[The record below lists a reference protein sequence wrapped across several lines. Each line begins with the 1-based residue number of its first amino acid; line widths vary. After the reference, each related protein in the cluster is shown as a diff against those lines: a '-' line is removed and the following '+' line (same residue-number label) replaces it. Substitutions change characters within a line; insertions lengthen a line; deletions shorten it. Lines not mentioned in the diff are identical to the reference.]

1 VDEKIKLATELS
13 NEFMTLSNSY
23 NIEKTESLKERFEH
37 YLENY
42 EDTIDKRMFNTL
54 CLLKALIE
62 YAKTDYIPSSYELML
77 PMLNNLSFGEKVE
90 YLESNYNK
98 TLLTTSIFM
107 GKSYQQSLDIINAI
121 EASFE
126 EYPLIKKHEYEFKRA
141 MYINFVDRLLYAKGF
156 DELSEEEHEEVTNLF
171 YEYLGYAKFYC
182 EKLGK
187 LNWFAILLVREGLF
201 NDDKHLICNAMV
213 LQRSLK
219 EEKLHDVMDS
229 NLTQYAAV
237 KMFAQSE
244 PSRADVHRLRLLNI
258 LARKGMT
265 LFELARKVD
274 LSINLLRDIVSGIKD
289 LEHKTMERIMVALD
303 LHLEDFFG

>member
-1 VDEKIKLATELS
+1 MDEKIKLATELS
-13 NEFMTLSNSY
+13 NEFMTLDNTY
-23 NIEKTESLKERFEH
+23 NVEKMESLKERFEH

-42 EDTIDKRMFNTL
+42 EDTVDKRIFNTL
-54 CLLKALIE
+54 CLLKAFIE
-62 YAKTDYIPSSYELML
+62 YRKTDYIPSSYELML
-77 PMLNNLSFGEKVE
+77 PMLNNLSFGEEVE

-98 TLLTTSIFM
+98 FLLTGSIFM
-107 GKSYQQSLDIINAI
+107 SKSYQQSLDILDAI

-126 EYPLIKKHEYEFKRA
+126 EYPLVKKYEYEYKTF
-141 MYINFVDRLLYAKGF
+141 MYINFVDRLLYAKAY
-156 DELSEEEHEEVTNLF
+156 DDLSEKEHEEVTYLF
-171 YEYLGYAKFYC
+171 YEYLGYAKFCC
-182 EKLGK
+182 EKQGK

-201 NDDKHLICNAMV
+201 NDDKHLIYNAMV

-229 NLTQYAAV
+229 NLTKYAAV